1 MVIGGWVDLVVSP
14 CFGNDFLWLTFV
26 FLYFYIFTPC
36 FFHVLNVGLLY
47 VSVGPVMPSV
57 GVGCYSDQMSP
68 TLVRL
73 YDDER
78 RKNTAGCDE
87 KEGVERVERVEGE
100 GEEEEGLAYCL
111 TELEA
116 CMDHVDDPIRKV
128 AAGCVYFFFNFT
140 ACFPLHFYHCIF
152 YHCIFYHFIFITS
165 FFTTAFLPLL
175 LRSIWWCIYTL
186 IEIHFVL
193 GMPIRRF

>member
-1 MVIGGWVDLVVSP
+1 
-14 CFGNDFLWLTFV
+14 
-26 FLYFYIFTPC
+26 
-36 FFHVLNVGLLY
+36 
-47 VSVGPVMPSV
+47 
-57 GVGCYSDQMSP
+57 
-68 TLVRL
+68 
-73 YDDER
+73 
-78 RKNTAGCDE
+78 
-87 KEGVERVERVEGE
+87 VERVERVGEGE

-128 AAGCVYFFFNFT
+128 AAGCVYFFFYFT
-140 ACFPLHFYHCIF
+140 ACLPLHFYLYHCFFYHFIF
-152 YHCIFYHFIFITS
+152 YHCIFYPFI
-165 FFTTAFLPLL
+165 FTTAFLPLL